1 MVTFVGKQYKPA
13 LPLSPLKSPHTM
25 TLLGCFT
32 VLMMYLET
40 FESLRTN
47 LYPLRTSRE
56 VLSLQNITFLQS
68 AIVQC
73 LHILQNN
80 ILFFIMTLIIR
91 GFLAVGDM
99 AFSDP
104 LQTLLDSP
112 NRHFLDNLCM
122 FFFNDAAVTEGYIHH
137 LMSYKCISSRCGIFL
152 GSSYH
157 FSRWC
162 SARWKSC
169 CRPFWS

>member
-1 MVTFVGKQYKPA
+1 MAACDDQELSPLMVTFLGKKYKPS

-32 VLMMYLET
+32 VLMMYLESYPET
-40 FESLRTN
+40 PEGLRTN

-73 LHILQNN
+73 LNILQNN

-91 GFLAVGDM
+91 GFLEAGDM

-104 LQTLLDSP
+104 FAD
-112 NRHFLDNLCM
+112 
-122 FFFNDAAVTEGYIHH
+122 G
-137 LMSYKCISSRCGIFL
+137 
-152 GSSYH
+152 
-157 FSRWC
+157 
-162 SARWKSC
+162 AR
-169 CRPFWS
+169 